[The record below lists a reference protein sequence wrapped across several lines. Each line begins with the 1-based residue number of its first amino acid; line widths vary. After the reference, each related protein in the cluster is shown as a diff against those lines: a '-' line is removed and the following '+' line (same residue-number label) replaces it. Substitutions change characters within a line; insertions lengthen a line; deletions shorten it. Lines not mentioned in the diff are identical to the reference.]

1 MTAKTRELY
10 VDSCSKLAA
19 ITTGIQLQSY
29 EPIHLFMD
37 PLIHLMVLESLRN
50 LMAVV
55 VEGTLGEGAVEW
67 TAQSAT
73 RPVSLP

>member
-1 MTAKTRELY
+1 MTPKTEEHY
-10 VDSCSKLAA
+10 IESCSKLAA

-67 TAQSAT
+67 TSQST
-73 RPVSLP
+73 TSPTSRP